1 MRRERREGRR
11 KDIEGEERGERKM
24 RRERREGR
32 RKGVDGGFKKDPS
45 YSREDHTCD
54 KYYIIYLHKKNKIL
68 SEHIFIKKYREHI
81 SR

>member
-54 KYYIIYLHKKNKIL
+54 K
-68 SEHIFIKKYREHI
+68 
-81 SR
+81 

>member
-1 MRRERREGRR
+1 MRERREGRR

-54 KYYIIYLHKKNKIL
+54 KYYIIYLHKKNNIL